1 MTGNYDDDDDDDDDD
16 ETNFQHKILLTVYKF
31 QKFVKT
37 FAKSSWPNIKFLKT
51 KFSKS
56 VQLERFLF
64 DPSIQPIKEMTSLVN
79 SVINSSKKE

>member
-1 MTGNYDDDDDDDDDD
+1 MTGNYDDDDDDDDD
-16 ETNFQHKILLTVYKF
+16 ETNFQRKILLTVHKF

-37 FAKSSWPNIKFLKT
+37 FAKSSWANIKFLKT

>member
-16 ETNFQHKILLTVYKF
+16 ETNFQHKILLTVHKF

-37 FAKSSWPNIKFLKT
+37 FAKSSWANIKFLKT

-56 VQLERFLF
+56 VQLERFLL